1 MWPGINIVPGQTAD
15 IYKTIKNIPMKPIL
29 PADTDLDEADDLL
42 RRFQKQLTKV
52 EQLMNASMRPLMRQ
66 DLLLSEEASRQALET
81 LERWSELYRHGLEAS
96 GMISER
102 GEKWL
107 HEAYQRLSLTVD
119 ELRKL
124 DTTNE
129 AMVTEKKAEKAKHFL
144 DAVEKIAHFILPLA
158 DEIKTPLT
166 NKIPEAAI

>member
-1 MWPGINIVPGQTAD
+1 MFQMINSLSVDSGT
-15 IYKTIKNIPMKPIL
+15 
-29 PADTDLDEADDLL
+29 DEARELL
-42 RRFQKQLTKV
+42 WRFQKQLKKV

-66 DLLLSEEASRQALET
+66 DLLLTEKASRQALET

-107 HEAYQRLSLTVD
+107 HEAYQKLSLTVD

-124 DTTNE
+124 DTT
-129 AMVTEKKAEKAKHFL
+129 
-144 DAVEKIAHFILPLA
+144 
-158 DEIKTPLT
+158 
-166 NKIPEAAI
+166 